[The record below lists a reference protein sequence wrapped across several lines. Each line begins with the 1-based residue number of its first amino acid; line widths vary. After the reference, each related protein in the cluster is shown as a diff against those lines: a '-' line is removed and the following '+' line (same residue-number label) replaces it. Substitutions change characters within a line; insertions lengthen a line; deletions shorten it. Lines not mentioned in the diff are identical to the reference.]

1 MAAKKI
7 LVVDDEAMVLESV
20 QLTLTHLGYGVE
32 SASSG
37 LEALDK
43 LSKDTFDL
51 VVTDRRMP
59 GMTGEQLAAEIKK
72 RCPKMPIVLLT
83 GFPPDTPPP
92 EVDTVLVKP
101 FSVVDLRNTVLELTK
116 GSEDGKRKIP

>member
-37 LEALDK
+37 VEALEK
-43 LSKDTFDL
+43 LTKGTFDL

-72 RCPKMPIVLLT
+72 RCPEMPIVLLT
-83 GFPPDTPPP
+83 GFPPDCQPP
-92 EVDTVLVKP
+92 EVDTVLMKP
-101 FSVVDLRNTVLELTK
+101 FSVADLRNTVLELTK
-116 GSEDGKRKIP
+116 GSEDGKAGTP